1 MLEEVALEL
10 GCKSLVRWKGRRV
23 AFQVGKQ
30 NDERPMGRNEYG
42 IFQEVR

>member
-1 MLEEVALEL
+1 MNLGQGVMESFLEEVALEL

-30 NDERPMGRNEYG
+30 ND
-42 IFQEVR
+42 